1 MKTLLLAALLIGPSA
16 TIPLPPQTGSIAGE
30 WDAEMT
36 TPGGVRSF
44 KIVFQVE
51 GEKLTGTVKRAAGDV
66 PLVGTIKADTVRFS
80 YSVLYNDNA
89 LELTMLAV
97 VSGDTMKGT
106 VDFAGAAQ
114 DAFSARRAK
123 PAGTSKP

>member
-1 MKTLLLAALLIGPSA
+1 MKTLLLAALLMGPSA
-16 TIPLPPQTGSIAGE
+16 PSPLPPQTGSIAGE

-66 PLVGTIKADTVRFS
+66 PLVGTIKGDTVRFS

-89 LELTMLAV
+89 LELSMVAIV
-97 VSGDTMKGT
+97 AGDTMKGT
-106 VDFAGAAQ
+106 VDFAGTAQ

-123 PAGTSKP
+123 PAGAPRP

>member
-1 MKTLLLAALLIGPSA
+1 MKTLLLAALLLGPS
-16 TIPLPPQTGSIAGE
+16 TPTLPVQAPSIAGE

-44 KIVFQVE
+44 KIVFQVT

-66 PLVGTIKADTVRFS
+66 PLTGTIKGDTVRFS

-89 LELTMLAV
+89 LELTMEAV
-97 VSGDTMKGT
+97 VSGDLMKGT
-106 VDFAGAAQ
+106 VDFGGAAQ

-123 PAGTSKP
+123 PAGAPPS

>member
-1 MKTLLLAALLIGPSA
+1 MKTLLLAALLLSPSA
-16 TIPLPPQTGSIAGE
+16 TNPISQAAAIAGE

-66 PLVGTIKADTVRFS
+66 PLTGTIKGDTVRFS

-89 LELTMLAV
+89 LELTMVAV

-106 VDFAGAAQ
+106 VDFAGAGQ
-114 DAFSARRAK
+114 YLFSARRAK
-123 PAGTSKP
+123 PSGATRP

>member
-1 MKTLLLAALLIGPSA
+1 MKTLLLTALLLGPSA
-16 TIPLPPQTGSIAGE
+16 PTPLLQTSSIAGE

-51 GEKLTGTVKRAAGDV
+51 GEKLTGTVKRASGDV
-66 PLVGTIKADTVRFS
+66 PLTGTIRGDTVRFS
-80 YSVLYNDNA
+80 YAVLYNDNA
-89 LELTMLAV
+89 LELTMVAV

-106 VDFAGAAQ
+106 VDFAGAGQ
-114 DAFSARRAK
+114 DQFSARRAK
-123 PAGTSKP
+123 PAGATRP